1 MDPRENDRQRS
12 EQDLRPD
19 PDEPGQGVERAARP
33 GASTPLESDDVV
45 SSAPAKREQRDR
57 KDAEQQAEG
66 GHLSS
71 GIGDD
76 EP

>member
-19 PDEPGQGVERAARP
+19 PDEPGQGVERAAQP
-33 GASTPLESDDVV
+33 GASTPLESDQIV
-45 SSAPAKREQRDR
+45 SSAPAKREQRER
-57 KDAEQQAEG
+57 KVAEQQAEG
-66 GHLSS
+66 GPLAT